1 MPTSNSRTM
10 IKMYFLTALRSLM
23 RNKSYSLL
31 NIAGLTLGITC
42 SILLFLVI
50 KYELSYDTFHSRAD
64 RIYRLT
70 TVYNAGDEAQHHI
83 GTRFPVPELLRSNDN
98 LGMEK
103 TTIVYGEESAQINVI
118 SDKGD
123 APKRFLEDKP
133 IAFVEP
139 YYFDIFG
146 FETGE
151 TDPRP
156 GLAEPNN
163 VVLTQSTADKY
174 FPEGSAVGKMIRFNN
189 IVTLKVT
196 AVIPNPPSNS
206 DFPFTML
213 ISYPTIKNYTK
224 FDMTTYNMLTS
235 NFQLYALLPEGVS
248 PEAKSAE
255 ISAFVNRHRE
265 KDRRG
270 KESYELQ
277 PLNDLHFNTD
287 LGNFGQRT
295 IAKEIIWSMALV
307 GIFLVMVACINFINL
322 ATAQA
327 VKRAKE
333 VGVRKVLGSS
343 KNQLVL
349 QFIGETFLITL
360 LATFCSVILT
370 ELSLPYLNSLLE
382 LEISFSIF
390 SDPAILLFLV
400 VEVLLVTL
408 FAGLYPAII
417 LSNFQPIA
425 ALKSRINTQQ
435 VAGLPIRQALVVLQ
449 FTICQVLI
457 ICTILVNEQM
467 DYFRSKPLGFSK
479 EAIVTVLLPNQAGK
493 KIQSLYEKFLT
504 NPAILG
510 VSFSGAPPSSN
521 FTWGSNF
528 AYNNSSEDATFEA
541 NLKFA
546 DEHYL
551 KLYDIKLAAGRAYSN
566 SDSLAVLIN
575 ETMRRRLGIES
586 PAAAIGK
593 TIRVG
598 REYKAPIVGVVEDF
612 HQNSLHAPIDPTIMF
627 SGPDEYLFMNAKID
641 MSQKQ
646 EAIEHLEKVWNMAY
660 PDDVFS
666 YEFLD
671 ETIASFYQEE
681 ARQSKLFK
689 IFSFI
694 AIFIGCLGL
703 YGLVAFMA
711 AQRTKEVGIRKVLG
725 ASIFNIAILFSKEFI
740 KLVAIA
746 FVLAAPIAYY
756 IISLWLQDFTYRV
769 SIEYWPFVL
778 AGLATLL
785 IALLTMGAKAVQAA
799 LANPVISLKSE

>member
-1 MPTSNSRTM
+1 MF
-10 IKMYFLTALRSLM
+10 KLYFLTAFRALL

-50 KYELSYDTFHSRAD
+50 KYELSYDTFHPKAD

-70 TVYNAGDEAQHHI
+70 THYNAGDDEQLHT
-83 GTRFPVPELLRSNDN
+83 GTRFPIPTLLRSNDN
-98 LGMEK
+98 LGMEN
-103 TTIVYGEESAQINVI
+103 TTVVYSEETAQINVI
-118 SDKGD
+118 ND
-123 APKRFLEDKP
+123 AGGTPKRFLEDNP

-139 YYFDIFG
+139 HYFDIFG

-163 VVLTQSTADKY
+163 VVLTQTTADKY
-174 FPEGSAVGKMIRFNN
+174 FPEGGAVGKMLRFNN
-189 IVTLKVT
+189 IVTLKVS
-196 AVIPNPPSNS
+196 AVVPDPPSNS
-206 DFPFTML
+206 DFPFALL
-213 ISYPTIKNYTK
+213 ISYPTFKNYTK
-224 FDMTTYNMLTS
+224 FELDAYNMLTS
-235 NFQLYALLPEGVS
+235 NYQLYTLLPEGVS
-248 PEAKSAE
+248 PEAKSEE
-255 ISAFVNRHRE
+255 ITAFVNRHRE
-265 KDRRG
+265 KNRRG
-270 KESYELQ
+270 TESYVLQ
-277 PLNDLHFNTD
+277 PLNDLHFNPD

-295 IAKEIIWSMALV
+295 IAREIIWSMALV
-307 GIFLVMVACINFINL
+307 GIFLVLVACINFINL

-343 KNQLVL
+343 KSQLVL

-370 ELSLPYLNSLLE
+370 ELALPYLNSLLE
-382 LEISFSIF
+382 LEISFSILQ
-390 SDPAILLFLV
+390 DPLILLFLV
-400 VEVLLVTL
+400 AEVLLVTL
-408 FAGLYPAII
+408 FAGFYPAMI
-417 LSNFQPIA
+417 LANFQPIE
-425 ALKSRINTQQ
+425 ALKSKINTQQ

-467 DYFRSKPLGFSK
+467 DYFRNKPLGFAK
-479 EAIVTVLLPNQAGK
+479 EAVVTVPLPNQAGK
-493 KIQSLYEKFLT
+493 KIQPLREQLL
-504 NPAILG
+504 NHPAVRE
-510 VSFSGAPPSSN
+510 VSFAGAPPSSN

-528 AYNNSSEDATFEA
+528 AYNNSSEDAPFEA

-551 KLYDIKLAAGRAYSN
+551 KLYGIKLAAGRAYSN
-566 SDSLAVLIN
+566 SDSAVLIN
-575 ETMRRRLGIES
+575 ETMCRRLGIES
-586 PAAAIGK
+586 PAEAIGK
-593 TIRVG
+593 SIRVG

-612 HQNSLHAPIDPTIMF
+612 HQNSLHAPIDPSIIMTD
-627 SGPDEYLFMNAKID
+627 PNNYLFLNAKID

-646 EAIEHLEKVWNMAY
+646 EALAHLEEVWDMAY

-671 ETIASFYQEE
+671 QTITNFYQEE

-694 AIFIGCLGL
+694 AILIGCIGL

-711 AQRTKEVGIRKVLG
+711 AQRTKEVGIRKVMG
-725 ASIFNIAILFSKEFI
+725 ASVFSIASLFSKEFV
-740 KLVAIA
+740 KLVLIA
-746 FVLAAPIAYY
+746 FILAAPIAYY
-756 IISLWLQDFTYRV
+756 IITLWLEDFTYRI
-769 SIEYWPFVL
+769 SIGYWPFVL
-778 AGLATLL
+778 AGVATLL
-785 IALLTMGAKAVQAA
+785 IALLTMGTKAVQAA
-799 LANPVISLKSE
+799 LANPVVSLKSE